1 MKKKERRERLK
12 KEGKLLTDKQK
23 QDRLRFQQTL
33 EALKARGVAVP
44 GSAAPDAAAATGPAS
59 AADAPDAAAK
69 KTRPKYEK
77 LKKRPQGQS
86 TAGTGGTQEAD
97 AAPADETEQA
107 PPEDQ
112 TAIASD
118 APKDDG
124 IVDSWDQVT
133 GMIYKLQYFHIVL
146 RIGYTFA

>member
-1 MKKKERRERLK
+1 M
-12 KEGKLLTDKQK
+12 LTDKQK

-44 GSAAPDAAAATGPAS
+44 GSAAPDAAAATGPAAASS
-59 AADAPDAAAK
+59 ADAPAPDAAAK

-86 TAGTGGTQEAD
+86 AAGTGGAQEAD
-97 AAPADETEQA
+97 AAPSQPADDTEHA
-107 PPEDQ
+107 PPEGQ
-112 TAIASD
+112 TATASD

-124 IVDSWDQVT
+124 IIESWDQRS
-133 GMIYKLQYFHIVL
+133 GIIYKLQYWKYCFEN
-146 RIGYTFA
+146 R